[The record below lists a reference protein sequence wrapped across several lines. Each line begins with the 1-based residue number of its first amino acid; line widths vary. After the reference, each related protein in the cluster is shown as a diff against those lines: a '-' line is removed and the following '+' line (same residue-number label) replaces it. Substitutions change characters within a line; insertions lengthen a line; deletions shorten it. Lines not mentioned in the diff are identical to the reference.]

1 MKKYKQLKGL
11 GFVEVLIAI
20 VVAGTVSTVFL
31 SIAGHAMKDLIQ
43 TERIEYMARIAK
55 DGANVAQEVANQ
67 EKADTNPTQDY
78 FPDDEDDE
86 GFCYIPLR
94 EGDEEDPSYKFMKDE
109 NGEFVSFQN
118 PLSLLQ
124 SPPIPPSDRKEIV
137 DFFNEQFGEA
147 RDYFWGDY
155 FMIMCITNIDT
166 TTSNWANV
174 YFLVGDRGV
183 AGQKTGSTDVKDF
196 IYYSVIEL

>member
-55 DGANVAQEVANQ
+55 DGVSVAQEVANQ
-67 EKADTNPTQDY
+67 EKASTDLTQNY
-78 FPDDEDDE
+78 FPDDA

-94 EGDEEDPSYKFMKDE
+94 EDNEDSPYKFMKDE

-124 SPPIPPSDRKEIV
+124 SPPIPPSDRRVIV
-137 DFFNEQFGEA
+137 DFFNGEFGEA

>member
-1 MKKYKQLKGL
+1 MEKYRQLKGL

-67 EKADTNPTQDY
+67 EKANTDPTKNY
-78 FPDDEDDE
+78 FPDDVDR
-86 GFCYIPLR
+86 CYIPLR
-94 EGDEEDPSYKFMKDE
+94 EDGDPAYKFMKEGGD
-109 NGEFVSFQN
+109 FVPFN
-118 PLSLLQ
+118 DPLPISGTT
-124 SPPIPPSDRKEIV
+124 PIPPNDRKAIV
-137 DFFNEQFGEA
+137 DFFNGHFGES

-183 AGQKTGSTDVKDF
+183 AGQKTSSTDVKDF

>member
-67 EKADTNPTQDY
+67 EKADPTKNY
-78 FPDDEDDE
+78 FPDDA

-94 EGDEEDPSYKFMKDE
+94 EDTDPPYKFMKDS
-109 NGEFVSFQN
+109 NGNFVSFAE
-118 PLSLLQ
+118 
-124 SPPIPPSDRKEIV
+124 PSIDREAV
-137 DFFNEQFGEA
+137 VNVFNNEFGEA
-147 RDYFWGDY
+147 RDYFWGEY

-183 AGQKTGSTDVKDF
+183 AGQKTSSTDVKDF

>member
-55 DGANVAQEVANQ
+55 DGVSVAQEVANQ
-67 EKADTNPTQDY
+67 EKASTDLTQNY
-78 FPDDEDDE
+78 FPDDA

-94 EGDEEDPSYKFMKDE
+94 EDNEDPPYKFMKESGD
-109 NGEFVSFQN
+109 FVRFSD
-118 PLSLLQ
+118 PLPISETT
-124 SPPIPPSDRKEIV
+124 PIPPSDREAIV
-137 DFFNEQFGEA
+137 DFFNEQFGES

-183 AGQKTGSTDVKDF
+183 AGQKTDSTDIKDF